1 MLRLESMNG
10 AVLLVDD
17 DHDHRESLRAILESE
32 GFPVFEA
39 ENGQLA
45 MDLLPTLP
53 AVRLVL
59 VDLHMP
65 IMDGRTLIKRIKD
78 FANEAGTLFVK
89 NVDDLSFAGRQACEH
104 GRITL
109 GYICSAVLHL

>member
-1 MLRLESMNG
+1 MTG

-17 DHDHRESLRAILESE
+17 DHDHRESLRTILEGE

-45 MDLLPTLP
+45 MELLPTLTG
-53 AVRLVL
+53 VRLVL

-65 IMDGRTLIKRIKD
+65 VMDGRTLIKRIKD
-78 FANEAGTLFVK
+78 FAARNRLAIAVCSSEDGEPPSGIIDFIHKPVAVSKVIAL
-89 NVDDLSFAGRQACEH
+89 AREHCE
-104 GRITL
+104 
-109 GYICSAVLHL
+109 

>member
-1 MLRLESMNG
+1 MNG

-17 DHDHRESLRAILESE
+17 DSDHRESLRAILEIE

-45 MDLLPTLP
+45 MELLPTLP
-53 AVRLVL
+53 ELRLVL

-65 IMDGRTLIKRIKD
+65 VMDGRTLIKRIKD
-78 FANEAGTLFVK
+78 FAARNRLAIAVCSS
-89 NVDDLSFAGRQACEH
+89 DDAEPPSGIIDFIHKPAVVSRVIALARQHCE
-104 GRITL
+104 
-109 GYICSAVLHL
+109 